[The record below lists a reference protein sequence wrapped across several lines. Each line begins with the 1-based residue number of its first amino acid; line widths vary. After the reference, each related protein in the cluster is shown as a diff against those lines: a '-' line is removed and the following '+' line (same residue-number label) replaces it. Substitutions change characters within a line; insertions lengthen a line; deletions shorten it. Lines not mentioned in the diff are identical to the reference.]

1 MMQTIRTMLKGAA
14 MGIAEVIP
22 GVSGG
27 TIAFITGIY
36 ERLLNAI
43 RAINPSLIKVYK
55 QDGLKA
61 AFHNIDGLF
70 LLKLIG
76 GMVIG
81 FVVGLKL
88 IVSLLDTHPIH
99 IWSFFFGLI
108 LASIPIVGK
117 QVKKWGGVEIALM
130 VVGAALV
137 YWVTVAAPSQG
148 SESLILVFISGVV
161 GISALMLPGLSGS
174 FVLLLMGMYTIIMPA
189 IEEFLHNPF
198 GPETTVLVVFGLGLL
213 VGLFSFAR
221 VLTYTFKK
229 YPNKTL
235 ALLTGFLI
243 GSLNKVW
250 PWQKVLETRVSSSGK
265 TAVKFSESVSPNTL
279 SELDTNFLYGT
290 DPHLWQAILVMIVA
304 ALAVLALDR
313 YSPKAI

>member
-130 VVGAALV
+130 
-137 YWVTVAAPSQG
+137 
-148 SESLILVFISGVV
+148 ESSCKG
-161 GISALMLPGLSGS
+161 
-174 FVLLLMGMYTIIMPA
+174 
-189 IEEFLHNPF
+189 E
-198 GPETTVLVVFGLGLL
+198 
-213 VGLFSFAR
+213 
-221 VLTYTFKK
+221 
-229 YPNKTL
+229 
-235 ALLTGFLI
+235 
-243 GSLNKVW
+243 
-250 PWQKVLETRVSSSGK
+250 
-265 TAVKFSESVSPNTL
+265 
-279 SELDTNFLYGT
+279 
-290 DPHLWQAILVMIVA
+290 
-304 ALAVLALDR
+304 
-313 YSPKAI
+313 